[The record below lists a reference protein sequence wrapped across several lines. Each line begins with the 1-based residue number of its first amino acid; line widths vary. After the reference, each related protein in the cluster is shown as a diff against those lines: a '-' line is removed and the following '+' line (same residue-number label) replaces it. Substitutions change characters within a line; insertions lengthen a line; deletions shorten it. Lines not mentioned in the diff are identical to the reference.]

1 MSSPFRL
8 LRFRSDAA
16 EGWSFAEARRLLAVH
31 LDDLAEP
38 VGYVWHHAAEP
49 GVPARWSY
57 ILADGRP
64 TGLQSTAS
72 RHDLENRIHDYYF
85 EDLIADQRHTA

>member
-1 MSSPFRL
+1 MNSPFRL
-8 LRFRSDAA
+8 LRFRSAGDGGLALA
-16 EGWSFAEARRLLAVH
+16 ETRRLLAVH
-31 LDDLAEP
+31 LDDQTEP
-38 VGYVWHHAAEP
+38 VGYVWHHLAEP

-57 ILADGRP
+57 VLADGRP

-72 RHDLENRIHDYYF
+72 RHDLESRILEYYF